1 MHRFLRAYLSHQ
13 LSKSNQHVRES
24 DQIQFVLCQPCFI
37 YVSFYVDLFNSFNY
51 LVGWLTVEWDTGLR
65 NAYRYGT
72 THFEEEKYDVQVC
85 NEPRIL
91 KNQRISAGC
100 QAKRGL

>member
-1 MHRFLRAYLSHQ
+1 MHKILRAY
-13 LSKSNQHVRES
+13 QHVI
-24 DQIQFVLCQPCFI
+24 DQIRFVLIQPYFI
-37 YVSFYVDLFNSFNY
+37 YVLYCVELFNSFHY

-72 THFEEEKYDVQVC
+72 TLFEEEKYDVEVC